1 MSKKYQYLFLI
12 FVFILLIFPITK
24 INNEDKSDEENRQLA
39 KKWELFNENGFNINF
54 SKEFD
59 AWINDRFRGR
69 AEILRAYNTCNYFI
83 MRKVDNN
90 MAFKGEDNWLFYKG
104 EESIIN
110 FQNRK
115 LYSDEQLT
123 KIRDIINMRKKYL
136 KKYGIDYYIMIV
148 PDKNRVYG
156 EYYPKCI
163 HKLSDYSR
171 GEQLVAYLKENNIDV
186 IYPLKELTSAKET
199 GIIYYKYDTHWNTY
213 GAFIGYEE
221 MMYFLSMNY
230 NNIDKLERND
240 FYVDNIPEY
249 QTDYLDKKGIVNN
262 EKIIGNKGDGDLH
275 RMLYSLTYDENIPS
289 EPILNMEK
297 KKEYNFKIVE
307 YKDNLGVGGIHTTN
321 QKARNRMKL
330 LMLRDS
336 FSMAMMPY
344 IAESFSDVEFIWS
357 HDFNLYFDDIIR
369 LHPDLVIQE
378 IGERGINC
386 LLQEPNFKEER

>member
-69 AEILRAYNTCNYFI
+69 AEILRSYNTCDYFV
-83 MRKVDNN
+83 MGKVENN

-104 EESIIN
+104 DESIIN

-156 EYYPKCI
+156 EYYPQYI
-163 HKLSDYSR
+163 HKLFDYGR
-171 GEQLVAYLKENNIDV
+171 GEQLVAYLKKNNIDV
-186 IYPLKELTSAKET
+186 IYPLKELTSAKEV
-199 GIIYYKYDTHWNTY
+199 GLVYYKYDTHWNTY

-221 MMYFLSMNY
+221 MMSFLSMNY
-230 NNIDKLERND
+230 NNIDKLEKND

-249 QTDYLDKKGIVNN
+249 QADYLEKKGIIDS

-275 RMLYSLTYDENIPS
+275 RMLYSLTYDENVPS
-289 EPILNMEK
+289 ESILNMEK

-307 YKDNLGVGGIHTTN
+307 YKENLGIGGIHTTN
-321 QKARNRMKL
+321 EKASNRMKL

-344 IAESFSDVEFIWS
+344 VAESFSDVKFIWS
-357 HDFNLYFDDIIR
+357 QDFNLYFDDIIGS
-369 LHPDLVIQE
+369 HPDLVIQE